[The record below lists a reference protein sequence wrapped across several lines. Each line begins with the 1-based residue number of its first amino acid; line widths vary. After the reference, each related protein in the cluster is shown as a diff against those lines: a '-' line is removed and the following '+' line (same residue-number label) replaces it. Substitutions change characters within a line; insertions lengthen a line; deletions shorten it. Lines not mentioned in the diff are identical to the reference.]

1 MRVVRKN
8 GKYAV
13 NMAGLSNHVLHVKKA
28 VSLSLPLKSG
38 AAFYRTIPSA
48 TGKYSSSYVPL
59 KTVAS
64 IQNRTRSLVQALRSA
79 KNEQSWLIRLEEFND
94 HILRYQGVGRSQA
107 IREEAISFLLSV
119 RKKGNKEV
127 RKEAQKALVLLGW
140 VDPVKGRGIKVLSI
154 DGGGARGLMAIEI
167 LKRIEEMCN
176 KEIHE
181 LFDFICGVSTGAI
194 LAFLIGIK
202 RVPLEECEH
211 TYKKLSMDIFEQNS
225 FIGKGKLF
233 LNHAYYN
240 TAKFEQI
247 LKNESGD
254 ERLIDSAKDST
265 TPKVAAVSTVVNHS
279 LLMPYVFSNYTHPY
293 GSSSKFPQSCKYR
306 LWEALRA
313 STAAPGYFEEF
324 KLGNNIHQDGGL
336 LTNNPCAIAVHEARL
351 LWPDESFQCIVSLG
365 TGKYKGRSGP
375 STEEFSSLKE
385 KLLKVVAS
393 ATDTEAIDTVLSD
406 ILPKS
411 VYFRLNPNLS
421 TNVPMD
427 EGRIEMLEQVQF
439 DARKHLEKI
448 DETLKTCAKNLLQDK
463 TVLNRGMD
471 RFRNWY
477 RTT

>member
-1 MRVVRKN
+1 
-8 GKYAV
+8 
-13 NMAGLSNHVLHVKKA
+13 MAGLSNHVLRVEKA
-28 VSLSLPLKSG
+28 VSLSLPLKS
-38 AAFYRTIPSA
+38 ASAFYRTFPSA
-48 TGKYSSSYVPL
+48 GKSSSSYVPL

-94 HILRYQGVGRSQA
+94 HILRYQSVGRSQA

-127 RKEAQKALVLLGW
+127 RKEAQKALALLGW
-140 VDPVKGRGIKVLSI
+140 IDPVKGRGIKVLSI
-154 DGGGARGLMAIEI
+154 DGGGAR
-167 LKRIEEMCN
+167 K
-176 KEIHE
+176 
-181 LFDFICGVSTGAI
+181 
-194 LAFLIGIK
+194 
-202 RVPLEECEH
+202 
-211 TYKKLSMDIFEQNS
+211 
-225 FIGKGKLF
+225 
-233 LNHAYYN
+233 
-240 TAKFEQI
+240 
-247 LKNESGD
+247 ESGD
-254 ERLIDSAKDST
+254 ERLIDSARDPT
-265 TPKVAAVSTVVNHS
+265 IPKVAAVSTVVNHS
-279 LLMPYVFSNYTHPY
+279 LLLPYVFSNYTHPY
-293 GSSSKFPQSCKYR
+293 GSNSKFPQSCKYR

-421 TNVPMD
+421 ANVPMD
-427 EGRIEMLEQVQF
+427 EGRIEMLEQIQF
-439 DARKHLEKI
+439 DARKHLGKI

-477 RTT
+477 RTI